1 MIIGHFLIEIMDN
14 LYALFIR
21 HGSK

>member
-1 MIIGHFLIEIMDN
+1 MGHFLIEIMDN

>member
-1 MIIGHFLIEIMDN
+1 MEIMDN